1 MKDVATR
8 RRPGGFDLMDG
19 AAKASRIVPL
29 GVRQSAVA
37 LALGLAVCLIIIFVV
52 AESPWDAFIAFVT
65 GAFDSAYAIGTTIA
79 IATVLG
85 VTALGSAVGFRAGV
99 FNMGPEGQLLVGGL
113 AAALV
118 AIDAPGPGWFVV
130 ALALAASAMAGALWI
145 AVPALLRVT
154 LRCNELLTT
163 LMMNYVAAAL
173 TLFLVNSYFRNPDAG
188 AIETLPIAP
197 DRWLFRWLAPSNA
210 NVGILILIVLAGAIW
225 FWLGHTKSGMRMEAM
240 GLQPAFAQYLGI
252 RSDLYLIGAMIGS
265 GALSGLAGGV
275 AILGISHVFQDG
287 FSPQYGFLGLTVALI
302 GRLHPFGVIAA
313 SLLYATLITGA
324 TAMQTMADVPFAL
337 VYILQGILILLVT
350 SQRIAKVQ
358 R

>member
-1 MKDVATR
+1 MIDVVAK
-8 RRPGGFDLMDG
+8 RRPGRVGPLDG
-19 AAKASRIVPL
+19 AVKASRIVPL
-29 GVRQSAVA
+29 GMRQSAVA
-37 LALGLAVCLIIIFVV
+37 LALGLAICLAIIFAV
-52 AESPWDAFIAFVT
+52 AESPWDAFVAFVT
-65 GAFDSAYAIGTTIA
+65 GAFDSAYAIGTMIA

-85 VTALGSAVGFRAGV
+85 VTALGSALGFRAGV

-118 AIDAPGPGWFVV
+118 AIDAPGPGWLV
-130 ALALAASAMAGALWI
+130 AAVALAASATAGALWI
-145 AVPALLRVT
+145 TIPALLRVT
-154 LRCNELLTT
+154 LKCNELLTT
-163 LMMNYVAAAL
+163 LMMNYVASAF

-188 AIETLPIAP
+188 SIETLPISP
-197 DRWLFRWLAPSNA
+197 DRWLFRWLEPSNA
-210 NVGILILIVLAGAIW
+210 NIGILILIVLAAAIW
-225 FWLGHTKSGMRMEAM
+225 AWLGHTKSGMRIEAM

-252 RSDLYLIGAMIGS
+252 RADFYLVGAMLGS
-265 GALSGLAGGV
+265 GALSGLAGGI

-313 SLLYATLITGA
+313 SLLYGTLITGA

-358 R
+358 Q